1 MVSPSIADID
11 VDLPTYAAI
20 AASLHSDRSSEYNRA
35 VLDPS
40 RTLVSAVAASV
51 GAVTVSE
58 PHGTGLAGVMD
69 SIGLWML
76 DADGHVWHILLH
88 DRGACQQTW
97 AEHGQRMRRAERA
110 PWRWL
115 PGHGRVVEALAVQR
129 SLVLDSV
136 LPQGWEGSIE
146 EVIAERAQ
154 RDEPWA
160 SEDLTG
166 LLALWTTARLI
177 EGQSAATARFLL
189 ALRLPAI
196 VLSHPV
202 VARWRAGVL
211 DDEGCDLADM
221 LSLGLG

>member
-1 MVSPSIADID
+1 MVPPSIADID
-11 VDLPTYAAI
+11 VDRPTYDAI
-20 AASLHSDRSSEYNRA
+20 AASLRSDRSSEYNRA

-40 RTLVSAVAASV
+40 RTLASAVAASV

-76 DADGHVWHILLH
+76 DADGHAWHILLH
-88 DRGACQQTW
+88 DRGACQQKW

-115 PGHGRVVEALAVQR
+115 PGHDRVVETLAVQR

-146 EVIAERAQ
+146 DVIAARAQ
-154 RDEPWA
+154 RSEPWA
-160 SEDLTG
+160 SEDLLS
-166 LLALWTTARLI
+166 LLTLWTTARLI
-177 EGQSAATARFLL
+177 EGQSPATARFLL
-189 ALRLPAI
+189 ALRLPATA
-196 VLSHPV
+196 LSHPI

-211 DDEGCDLADM
+211 DDEGYDMQDM
-221 LSLGLG
+221 LPIGLG